1 MGSIRRIVEE
11 FRKLRE
17 DLIPGVTFDEYKYK
31 EDHISTD
38 KEIKERQV
46 FIGEAIRLLVD
57 LELRNGTKEEGERLT
72 KYFWILME
80 AAKEGLDFRKARED
94 LGILALKEKYSVT
107 VRDLE
112 A

>member
-1 MGSIRRIVEE
+1 MGTIKKIVEE

-31 EDHISTD
+31 EDHVSTIN
-38 KEIKERQV
+38 ELRVRQV

-57 LELRNGTKEEGERLT
+57 LELRDGSKEEEARLT

-80 AAKEGLDFRKARED
+80 SEKEGLDFRKARED
-94 LGILALKEKYSVT
+94 LGILALKDKYSVT

-112 A
+112 E